1 MENTERS
8 RIGAAA
14 PAARSS
20 GAALSRFAGAA
31 GLVLV
36 VISFA
41 GLVIPGSLFYSGAGE
56 HQILAWA
63 AGSQRAIWFEGLMD
77 GVGGLLFAVL
87 IVALVT
93 VTGGRGF
100 LATLSYVAVG
110 VIVALGWVQA
120 GIVYGMAELAHRG
133 GSDAGVMALFSL
145 GETVVY
151 GVDFPFAMALACA
164 GLIMLQ
170 SRAVPPTLAWF
181 TLILAG
187 LHVVG
192 NTAFVLT
199 GAGAINPVLVL
210 LELVWML
217 ATAIVLLVR
226 PPQVRTEAQAPA
238 REP

>member
-14 PAARSS
+14 PVARSGS
-20 GAALSRFAGAA
+20 AALSRFGGSA

-36 VISFA
+36 FISFA

-63 AGSQRAIWFEGLMD
+63 ASSQRAIWFEGLLG
-77 GVGGLLFAVL
+77 GVGDLFFAVFIL
-87 IVALVT
+87 ALMSVA
-93 VTGGRGF
+93 GARGF
-100 LATLSYVAVG
+100 LAALSTVAVST
-110 VIVALGWVQA
+110 VVALGWVQA

-133 GSDAGVMALFSL
+133 GSDAGVMALFSV

-151 GVDFPFAMALACA
+151 SVDFPFALALACA
-164 GLIMLQ
+164 GLVMLR
-170 SRAVPPTLAWF
+170 SRALPAAVAWATLV
-181 TLILAG
+181 LAG

-199 GAGAINPVLVL
+199 GVGVINPVLIL
-210 LELVWML
+210 LELVWVL

-226 PPQVRTEAQAPA
+226 PPQAQIEA
-238 REP
+238 